1 MTTTVVPTTSLRF
14 GQVTFFIS
22 AMTLFQPSRMAV
34 IHSRGFAMTA
44 FSLSGSIRTP
54 LVSFWAERGLVGR
67 PRGARTP
74 NLRFWRPLLYQ
85 LSYWPASAAKACKST
100 ALTTYSPALFRLPV
114 NRVLPIVTA
123 ELLELQLLRHR
134 LLVLRRRIVP
144 TFALGALERDDFSSC
159 ARHVRFLR
167 MSVEPSTR
175 FELVTP
181 SLPRTCSTPELRG
194 LTQF

>member
-1 MTTTVVPTTSLRF
+1 HFL
-14 GQVTFFIS
+14 S
-22 AMTLFQPSRMAV
+22 ARSELGEEEV
-34 IHSRGFAMTA
+34 D
-44 FSLSGSIRTP
+44 
-54 LVSFWAERGLVGR
+54 GLVEEKVAAPQVDGEDDRRHQHDHRGADHLVAVGPGDLLHLRVGLAEEVTRGEPPFARLRYDRIRFFVVHRFPGDSSVSGR

-144 TFALGALERDDFSSC
+144 TFALGALERD
-159 ARHVRFLR
+159 
-167 MSVEPSTR
+167 
-175 FELVTP
+175 
-181 SLPRTCSTPELRG
+181 
-194 LTQF
+194 

>member
-1 MTTTVVPTTSLRF
+1 TTTVATMTSTFVPTTSLRF

-22 AMTLFQPSRMAV
+22 AMTLFQPSRTAV

-85 LSYWPASAAKACKST
+85 LSYWPASAAKACKCN
-100 ALTTYSPALFRLPV
+100 ALLPNSLPLLGFAMQCVLALM
-114 NRVLPIVTA
+114 TA
-123 ELLELQLLRHR
+123 ELLQLQLLRHG
-134 LLVLRRRIVP
+134 LLVLGGRVVP
-144 TFALGALERDDFSSC
+144 TLA
-159 ARHVRFLR
+159 
-167 MSVEPSTR
+167 
-175 FELVTP
+175 
-181 SLPRTCSTPELRG
+181 
-194 LTQF
+194 